1 MTSRILLI
9 DDEKD
14 FLQLMRWQL
23 EPKGFHVLTACNGA
37 EGLQILLEQQPHLV
51 LLDLMMPGMS
61 GWEICQRIREFSDIP
76 IIMLTALSSPQDKV
90 RGLESG
96 ADDYLTKPFGVPELV
111 ARIHAA
117 LRRSHHPAH
126 RDPVVQIDDR
136 LLLDRAHQQV
146 IVDGQP
152 VDLSPIEYKI
162 LNCFV
167 DNPDRILTHQTL
179 LTTVWGWEYANETH
193 YLKVYI
199 YNLRKKIEPDPQ
211 EPKYIL
217 TERGLGYRFQT
228 RQK

>member
-1 MTSRILLI
+1 MINKILII
-9 DDEKD
+9 DDEEE
-14 FLQLMRWQL
+14 FLQLIRWQL
-23 EPKGFHVLTACNGA
+23 EPKGFQVLTARDGA
-37 EGLQILLEQQPHLV
+37 EGLQVLQEKQPHLV

-61 GWEICQRIREFSDIP
+61 GWETCERIREFSDIP

-90 RGLESG
+90 RGLELG
-96 ADDYLTKPFGVPELV
+96 ADDYLAKPFGVPELV

-117 LRRSHHPAH
+117 LRRSHHPPH
-126 RDPVVQIDDR
+126 REAVVQIDDR
-136 LLLDRAHQQV
+136 LLLDRAHNQV
-146 IVDGQP
+146 IVDGERI
-152 VDLSPIEYKI
+152 DLSPIEYK
-162 LNCFV
+162 LLSCFV

-179 LTTVWGWEYANETH
+179 LTTVWGWEYADETH

-199 YNLRKKIEPDPQ
+199 YNLRKKIESNPQ